1 MFPAK
6 VSTIK
11 AEGGYQAEGE
21 WASQIQ
27 QLRAWRGPQ
36 RCMYTWEL
44 VALLWKH
51 KSPRFDSCGVLKTRH
66 GNNPRMAAGFSE
78 AGTVWF
84 SKPDE
89 RREVMT
95 VPWGCIPYGTIRT
108 ATFNEEDLRWEGG
121 ELTRGWR
128 SILVAL
134 VKVGYLMPCE
144 ELNVLIGEDTNDKCP
159 RWARR

>member
-21 WASQIQ
+21 WADQIQ

-36 RCMYTWEL
+36 RCMFTWEL
-44 VALLWKH
+44 VALFWKY
-51 KSPRFDSCGVLKTRH
+51 KNPRFDSCGVLKTRH
-66 GNNPRMAAGFSE
+66 GNNPRKAAGFAE
-78 AGTVWF
+78 AGTLWF
-84 SKPDE
+84 SKPTE

-108 ATFNEEDLRWEGG
+108 AEFNEESTSWAGG
-121 ELTRGWR
+121 EITRGWR
-128 SILVAL
+128 SIFANL
-134 VKVGYLMPCE
+134 VKVGYLIPCD
-144 ELNVLIGEDTNDKCP
+144 ELDVLIGEDTHAMAPD
-159 RWARR
+159 WARR